1 MFSYQLKI
9 SQLPIRVSIVEMRAL
24 GEIALIVSMPMQT
37 FNSQF
42 IQCSSFL
49 LGYFNNHSKLINA
62 KWHITKNGNAVITL
76 WWNLASLSSVCWLL
90 KPWYVFYL
98 MNYYVHCVQ
107 SSKSDICNNM
117 YKRFK
122 QTLKFNWNRIIRL
135 QRIVP
140 EISHLFRIFFILA
153 LFENI
158 LRAFFIAINN
168 NEPQITNSKSIIY
181 IKCFMFC
188 KKWKNNPKY
197 KNYGSRIH

>member
-1 MFSYQLKI
+1 MFWASIAALFSEWVSKDIWRCNRKNNWFRCLAVMFSYQLKI

-107 SSKSDICNNM
+107 SSKSDIYTICTH
-117 YKRFK
+117 F
-122 QTLKFNWNRIIRL
+122 
-135 QRIVP
+135 P
-140 EISHLFRIFFILA
+140 
-153 LFENI
+153 
-158 LRAFFIAINN
+158 
-168 NEPQITNSKSIIY
+168 NE
-181 IKCFMFC
+181 
-188 KKWKNNPKY
+188 
-197 KNYGSRIH
+197 R